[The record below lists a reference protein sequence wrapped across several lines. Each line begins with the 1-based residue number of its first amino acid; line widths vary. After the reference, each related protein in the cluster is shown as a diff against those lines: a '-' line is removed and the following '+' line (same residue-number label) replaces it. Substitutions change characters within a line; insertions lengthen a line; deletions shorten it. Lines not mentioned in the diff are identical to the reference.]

1 MTNVRSIFVSRNPTD
16 GKIPSTTAADYVEIP
31 IRGSSGGFQTTEI
44 QSQIIRSTRQPQGST
59 RTGSSVQ
66 ATIDSEAIYGAFDT
80 ILEAALLSAGWDFVD
95 GSAIKSASLTIAV
108 DAGAKTITAS
118 AGTPFAGL
126 AASGDWVRLEK
137 TGWEN
142 DGIVFHVA
150 SKTDTVITYD
160 YASATV
166 TTDASESSVIV
177 RWGERIEIGTT
188 EGVFTV
194 VKKIGQAGTTIY
206 ELHTKS
212 QFDGLTINA
221 AIGSFMSINFPY
233 IGGSAIYDDTGT
245 VIVDSNGDEAG
256 SGTSIAIGTYLA
268 SGYTAAPSNTSF
280 SPVKEASAMWVDG
293 ILSTVLKN
301 VTLTLANNTQ
311 GEQVLFKSGNQFVAA
326 GDASV
331 TGTFAAIFD
340 SPDIMQSVVAD
351 DAVAVQFYL
360 VDDQGQGYIFD
371 CPNCKL
377 GSNGTPISNGRD
389 LVQQQLRFSASPD
402 PTTLRSFS
410 ITRLSIA

>member
-1 MTNVRSIFVSRNPTD
+1 MTNVRSIFVSRNPSD
-16 GKIPSTTAADYVEIP
+16 GKVPSTTAADYVEIP
-31 IRGSSGGFQTTEI
+31 IRGASGGFQTTEI

-59 RTGSSVQ
+59 RTGSSVG
-66 ATIDSEAIYGAFDT
+66 ATIDSEAIYGAFDD
-80 ILEAALLSAGWDFVD
+80 IFEAALLSAGWAFVD
-95 GSAIKSASLTIAV
+95 GSAIKSASLTVAV

-126 AASGDWVRLEK
+126 NVGDWVRLEK
-137 TGWEN
+137 ATWEN

-150 SKTDTVITYD
+150 SKTDTIITYD

-166 TTDASESSVIV
+166 TTDASESGVIV
-177 RWGERIEIGTT
+177 RWGERVEIGTT

-194 VKKIGQAGTTIY
+194 VKKIGQTGTTIY

-221 AIGSFMSINFPY
+221 AIGSFMSLSFPY

-245 VIVDSNGDEAG
+245 VTVDSNGDEAA
-256 SGTSIAIGTYLA
+256 SGTAIAIGTYLT

-280 SPVKEASAMWVDG
+280 SPVKEASAMWVAG
-293 ILSTVLKN
+293 IQSTVLKN
-301 VTLTLANNTQ
+301 LTLTLGNNTQ
-311 GEQVLFKSGNQFVAA
+311 GEQVLFKAGNQFVAA
-326 GDASV
+326 GDAVVS
-331 TGTFAAIFD
+331 GTFNAIFD
-340 SPDIMQSVVAD
+340 APDIMQSVVAD

-389 LVQQQLRFSASPD
+389 LVQQQLRFSAAPD
-402 PTTLRSFS
+402 PTTGRSFS